1 MRITILG
8 AVEVDG
14 RPITS
19 PQERRFLAVLVL
31 HRNRAVTIA
40 TIADAVWN
48 ESVPDQHQKTLHSK
62 VSRLRSLVG
71 AERLEHV
78 PAGYRLRVDDGEC
91 DADDF
96 ETIARRVVASATVD
110 PEQRVE
116 FADAAMRLWG
126 GPLFGDLTYDAF
138 VGGEAV
144 RLEQLRC
151 GVAEARASALVD
163 LARYEEA
170 LADLETLMREQP
182 YHDRLCELRMTA
194 LARLGRIVEALRCY
208 TDYRARLIDDVG
220 VSPSSPLVE
229 LEQRVLEGSLA
240 PPARPEPSMRMG
252 FVDALSP
259 LSPSRKTSPLVQAPS
274 GAAARSTPWNSPIA
288 MRPVFVGREAV
299 LATIRRVLQS
309 KPEALSCCYVSGD
322 GGIGKT
328 RVVIECLAMARR
340 LGRPTRLLQCR
351 PPPAAPFAA
360 LEGIDPSDAFAPGAG
375 VRWHE
380 PDARSRVVA
389 SYADVLQRAI
399 EPGSLLVVEDLHWA
413 DEGTLEALA
422 SLVTRLS
429 FDAAAC
435 TFLLTSRP
443 MLPGA
448 PPREAV
454 ERLLRDMPT
463 TTLLLDGLSEPEVF
477 QLIRGAADVDPQ
489 TSLTDT
495 LCQHGHGNPL
505 LALTGL
511 QSLRSSGDLR
521 WDGRALAATTSTFR
535 SVPGDLSGS
544 LDRIMSD
551 LDEPVRRML
560 EELALAG
567 GPMAFDALPS
577 LDPLG
582 SGEAVGIVA
591 AAEAVGLVETDD
603 RMVRFCH
610 HLYQHVIEEGVAAVD
625 RTERH
630 RDMFA
635 RLMPSVDGG
644 GLREAFDML
653 ETEHLTRL
661 AHHASG
667 AGQLLPMAT
676 RFAAFEA
683 AAYRSLVDT
692 DWIASARSYRMALA
706 LAEEVGVAG
715 NALIALQA
723 DAGAALF
730 RAHDSA
736 SALALLDHVV
746 EHAEATD
753 DLDLWATSL
762 ADRDRARAFL
772 ARVVGRP
779 DLSSVERFVRAAADR
794 RPEQC
799 ARLLALGAEQL
810 FSAGDIAAARILID
824 RATDIA
830 PQGAGPLLDAEL
842 SFAAG
847 LTRLGELALDEAT
860 DLFLRSAHCA
870 DVAGSPWVHSW
881 GLGRLGFVKLVQGD
895 LAGAERVLRQARAA
909 QLNAGSW
916 GELSF
921 TTTLE
926 AHLAHVRGDEI
937 TTDVLVAQANRLLHR
952 SGYSFTAQ
960 FLFPLV
966 LQRAAAGG
974 DPQAAESA
982 EREWALFTGRTP
994 RIHRVLR
1001 RVICDDEAGARDELL
1016 NYQPLANGP
1025 FGPGHLTL
1033 IAAQHRVA
1041 HLLSDIELAAATQV
1055 AVARLAERGVRYLPG
1070 VGIDL

>member
-31 HRNRAVTIA
+31 HRNRAVTIS
-40 TIADAVWN
+40 TIAEAVWG
-48 ESVPDQHQKTLHSK
+48 ESVPDRHHKSLHSK

-78 PAGYRLRVDDGEC
+78 PAGYRLRIDDGEC

-96 ETIARRVVASATVD
+96 ETIASRVVSSASVHPD
-110 PEQRVE
+110 QRVE
-116 FADAAMRLWG
+116 LADKAIRLWG
-126 GPLFGDLTYDAF
+126 GPLFGDLTDDAF

-163 LARYEEA
+163 LTRHEEA
-170 LADLETLMREQP
+170 LGHLETLMREQP
-182 YHDRLCELRMTA
+182 YRDRLCELRMTA
-194 LARLGRIVEALRCY
+194 LARLGRNVEALRCY
-208 TDYRARLIDDVG
+208 SDYRARLIDDVG
-220 VSPSSPLVE
+220 VSPSAPLVE
-229 LEQRVLEGSLA
+229 LEQRILEGSLA
-240 PPARPEPSMRMG
+240 PHAHPGPSQQID

-259 LSPSRKTSPLVQAPS
+259 PSPSRKPWPMVQPPP
-274 GAAARSTPWNSPIA
+274 GVAARGTPWNSPIA

-309 KPEALSCCYVSGD
+309 KPEALGCCYVSGD

-328 RVVIECLAMARR
+328 RVVIECLAMAHRI
-340 LGRPTRLLQCR
+340 GRPTRLLQCR
-351 PPPAAPFAA
+351 PPPVAPFAA
-360 LEGIDPSDAFAPGAG
+360 LEGIDPDALAPGSG

-413 DEGTLEALA
+413 DEGTLEVLA

-429 FDAAAC
+429 FDAFAC

-448 PPREAV
+448 AQRQAV

-477 QLIRGAADVDPQ
+477 QLIRSATDVDPQ

-521 WDGRALAATTSTFR
+521 WDGKALVATVNTFR

-567 GPMAFDALPS
+567 GPMTFDALPS
-577 LDPLG
+577 LGTLERGD
-582 SGEAVGIVA
+582 AMDIVA
-591 AAEAVGLVETDD
+591 AAEAVGLVATHDQ
-603 RMVRFCH
+603 MVRFCH
-610 HLYQHVIEEGVAAVD
+610 HLYQHVIEERVAPVQ

-635 RLMPSVDGG
+635 RLMPTIDGG
-644 GLREAFDML
+644 GIREAFQML
-653 ETEHLTRL
+653 ETEHLTQL

-676 RFAAFEA
+676 RFVAFEA

-706 LAEEVGVAG
+706 LAEEVGIAG
-715 NALIALQA
+715 SALIALQA
-723 DAGAALF
+723 QAGAALF

-736 SALALLDHVV
+736 SALSLLNGVV

-772 ARVVGRP
+772 THIVGRP
-779 DLSSVERFVRAAADR
+779 DLSSVERFVRAAAGR

-810 FSAGDIAAARILID
+810 FSAGDVPGARTLVD
-824 RATDIA
+824 RAMHIA
-830 PQGAGPLLDAEL
+830 PKSAGPLLDAEL

-860 DLFLRSAHCA
+860 DLFHRSARCA
-870 DVAGSPWVHSW
+870 DAAGSAWVHSW
-881 GLGRLGFVKLVQGD
+881 GVGRLGFVALIQGD

-937 TTDVLVAQANRLLHR
+937 ATDVLVAQASRLLYR

-960 FLFPLV
+960 FLFPLL
-966 LQRAAAGG
+966 LQRAAAVH
-974 DPQAAESA
+974 DPQAAEAA
-982 EREWALFTGRTP
+982 EREWALFAGRTP

-1001 RVICDDEAGARDELL
+1001 RVICDDEVGAREELRA
-1016 NYQPLANGP
+1016 YQPLANGP

-1033 IAAQHRVA
+1033 VAAQHRVA
-1041 HLLSDIELAAATQV
+1041 HLIDDIELGAATQT
-1055 AVARLAERGVRYLPG
+1055 AIARLAERGVRYLPG
-1070 VGIDL
+1070 VGIDV

>member
-14 RPITS
+14 HPITS

-40 TIADAVWN
+40 TIAEAVWN
-48 ESVPDQHQKTLHSK
+48 ESVPDQHHKTLHSK

-71 AERLEHV
+71 TGRLEHV

-96 ETIARRVVASATVD
+96 ETIARRVVASAIGD
-110 PEQRVE
+110 PQQRVE

-126 GPLFGDLTYDAF
+126 GPLFGDLTDDAF

-151 GVAEARASALVD
+151 AVAEARASALVD

-170 LADLETLMREQP
+170 LGDLETLMREQP

-194 LARLGRIVEALRCY
+194 LARLGRNVEALRCY
-208 TDYRARLIDDVG
+208 SDYRARLIEDVG

-229 LEQRVLEGSLA
+229 LEQRILVGSVA
-240 PPARPEPSMRMG
+240 PRARHEPSLQIG
-252 FVDALSP
+252 FVDVLP
-259 LSPSRKTSPLVQAPS
+259 PPSPSRNPTPVVQAPS
-274 GAAARSTPWNSPIA
+274 GAAARGTPWNSPIA

-309 KPEALSCCYVSGD
+309 KAEALGCCYVSGD
-322 GGIGKT
+322 AGIGKT

-340 LGRPTRLLQCR
+340 LGRSTRLLQCR
-351 PPPAAPFAA
+351 PPPVAPFAA
-360 LEGIDPSDAFAPGAG
+360 LEGIDPSDVFVPAAG

-413 DEGTLEALA
+413 DEGTLEVLA

-429 FDAAAC
+429 FDSVAC

-448 PPREAV
+448 VQREAV

-463 TTLLLDGLSEPEVF
+463 TTLLLDGLSEPEMF
-477 QLIRGAADVDPQ
+477 QLISSATDVDPQ

-521 WDGRALAATTSTFR
+521 WDGKALAATANTFR

-577 LDPLG
+577 LGTLE

-591 AAEAVGLVETDD
+591 AAEAVGLVATND
-603 RMVRFCH
+603 RIVRFCH
-610 HLYQHVIEEGVAAVD
+610 HLYQHVIEERVAAVE

-635 RLMPSVDGG
+635 RLMPSIDGG
-644 GLREAFDML
+644 GIRGAIDTL
-653 ETEHLTRL
+653 ETEQLTQL

-692 DWIASARSYRMALA
+692 DWIASARLYRMALA
-706 LAEEVGVAG
+706 LADDVGVAG
-715 NALIALQA
+715 SALIALQA
-723 DAGAALF
+723 QAGAALF

-736 SALALLDHVV
+736 SAVALLDGVV

-753 DLDLWATSL
+753 DFDLWASSL

-772 ARVVGRP
+772 TQIVGRP
-779 DLSSVERFVRAAADR
+779 DLSSVERFVQAAADR

-810 FSAGDIAAARILID
+810 FSAGDVPGARTLID
-824 RATDIA
+824 RATHIA
-830 PQGAGPLLDAEL
+830 PRGAGPLLDAEL

-860 DLFLRSAHCA
+860 DLFVRSARCA
-870 DVAGSPWVHSW
+870 NAAGSAWVHSW
-881 GLGRLGFVKLVQGD
+881 GVGRLGFVKLIQGD

-937 TTDVLVAQANRLLHR
+937 ATDVLVAQANRLLYR

-960 FLFPLV
+960 FLFPLL
-966 LQRAAAGG
+966 LQRAAAV
-974 DPQAAESA
+974 DDSQAAESA
-982 EREWALFTGRTP
+982 ERAWMLFAGRTP

-1001 RVICDDEAGARDELL
+1001 RVICGDEVGARDELRT
-1016 NYQPLANGP
+1016 YQPLADGP

-1033 IAAQHRVA
+1033 VAAQHSVA
-1041 HLLSDIELAAATQV
+1041 HLLGDSELGAATQI
-1055 AVARLAERGVRYLPG
+1055 AITRLAERGVRYIPG
-1070 VGIDL
+1070 VRIDL